1 MMVNFYTARLRP
13 VAIVLSAAL
22 KPQAVQRIYRNICLK
37 LEPFAFLFLIDIVL
51 SLKYVIK
58 TNPFA
63 ETAMSIESKTVKD
76 LSLKLL
82 EGKDIPCN
90 STRMDNIYL
99 GMPIPR
105 RFPLLGDSGNRGMA
119 ICHSSGIG
127 ETKTYSPGFG
137 FGVRGIS
144 GSILFQI

>member
-63 ETAMSIESKTVKD
+63 ETAMSIENKMPS
-76 LSLKLL
+76 
-82 EGKDIPCN
+82 G
-90 STRMDNIYL
+90 L
-99 GMPIPR
+99 GCR
-105 RFPLLGDSGNRGMA
+105 SF
-119 ICHSSGIG
+119 
-127 ETKTYSPGFG
+127 
-137 FGVRGIS
+137 
-144 GSILFQI
+144 